1 MLTIPHTISDSP
13 SCFIDPFALIRPAHA
28 DAIAAAGAPLVV
40 HRRDDVLDTRLP
52 VGLFEVG
59 MPVCLPIT
67 IQESPGCSLAFA
79 PASVEEPPSVPAS
92 PRKTELEGQM
102 RSVNYRSPLPP
113 QPPTPNTQPS
123 TLNPL
128 TQSPAGWRI

>member
-59 MPVCLPIT
+59 MPVGLPIP
-67 IQESPGCSLAFA
+67 IQVPPGGPFAVASCRCRRASIRACQSAQDGAGGPDALRQLPLSP
-79 PASVEEPPSVPAS
+79 P
-92 PRKTELEGQM
+92 
-102 RSVNYRSPLPP
+102 
-113 QPPTPNTQPS
+113 PS
-123 TLNPL
+123 TLN
-128 TQSPAGWRI
+128 T

>member
-1 MLTIPHTISDSP
+1 MLTIFYTIGDSP

-59 MPVCLPIT
+59 MPVGLPIM
-67 IQESPGCSLAFA
+67 IQEPPGDSLAFA
-79 PASVEEPPSVPAS
+79 PAGDEGPPSVPAS
-92 PRKTELEGQM
+92 T
-102 RSVNYRSPLPP
+102 
-113 QPPTPNTQPS
+113 PTARRGTC
-123 TLNPL
+123 L
-128 TQSPAGWRI
+128 